1 MEAVVL
7 QSFGDV
13 LLDYATLLEGPQI
26 DDELVGALAV
36 RACASYNHETAAR
49 RSDDHEDG
57 ATVAW
62 RQVEV
67 RKRSE
72 TDAESAPRNNTE

>member
-36 RACASYNHETAAR
+36 RACVDFVKKPPREHETAAR
-49 RSDDHEDG
+49 CSHDHEDG
-57 ATVAW
+57 FMKT
-62 RQVEV
+62 RDRE
-67 RKRSE
+67 
-72 TDAESAPRNNTE
+72 DAIFTKFNFGQC